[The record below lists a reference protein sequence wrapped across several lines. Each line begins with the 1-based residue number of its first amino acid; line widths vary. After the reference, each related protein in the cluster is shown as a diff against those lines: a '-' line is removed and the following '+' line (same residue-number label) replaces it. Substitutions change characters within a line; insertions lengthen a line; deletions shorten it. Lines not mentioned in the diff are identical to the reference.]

1 MTDDLFNYYKSALS
15 DNLCSE
21 YKGMWQSAHDNKE
34 KLMRL
39 AMSQQAIPHVAT
51 YAYQGRGLSKEYL
64 LREFAHYINGY
75 TISDADEVDGY
86 TYGMYVDWNYANEL
100 VIDKDVIHI
109 MFTRDANVLV
119 PKTKCPVIY
128 VSNKSNV
135 HIVCEGFN
143 MPKIYLFDESQVMID
158 EMDAESQAIIYKYS
172 DKCSVCLGKYCL
184 GDVREFTKQLK
195 L

>member
-1 MTDDLFNYYKSALS
+1 MDDLFKYYKSALS

-86 TYGMYVDWNYANEL
+86 TYGMYVDWNYDNEL

-109 MFTRDANVLV
+109 MFTSDANVV
-119 PKTKCPVIY
+119 IPKTKCPVIY

-143 MPKIYLFDESQVMID
+143 MPRIYLFDESCVTIE
-158 EMDAESQAIIYKYS
+158 EMDEESQLIVYKYS
-172 DKCSVCLGKYCL
+172 DKCSVRLGKYCI
-184 GDVREFTKQLK
+184 GNVKEFRKQLK